1 MSSTPRGTPR
11 DLMSFRNS
19 LSPGRLLPI
28 AAIALLIGVL
38 TINRLG
44 ASDVCGGSEATMAV
58 FVQQMVE
65 HGELLFPLDNCHVP
79 MYKPP
84 LFHWTSFALDKISG
98 HDVVTAF
105 NLRLPSALYAIAG
118 AILTMLFA
126 AALLGT
132 RGAILS
138 GLILAGSFQ
147 FVSQGRIGL
156 VDMTLT
162 FFEALALYSFFW
174 WFSLE
179 NDDGAVRTRRAL
191 HYVLAIAMGLGV
203 LAKGPVG
210 AILPGAAI
218 LVFLAWERRWRTLG
232 DIFKPGPLIVGG
244 ALAVSW
250 YVACLVGR
258 RYSFLQLQLGSE
270 NFGRFFGSLGAMTPW
285 YYLQPILLN
294 SIPLSLLVPIAV
306 VVALTT
312 QRASGSEPDLT
323 SDRAEQAAKFLAI
336 FWIVTVVFFNFAAYK
351 RRDYLLPLWPPAAL
365 LLAWWVLARLVPR
378 LGMSIYRGL
387 VAVSLV
393 LALVNYVFIPAYELR
408 GCAKRLTVAEM
419 LAWPVTS
426 LFGRS
431 PAEEFQPGSYRDA
444 ATQIDSLV
452 GPDAPL
458 YDVGI
463 DGAKEPL
470 IFYLRRCTSKLPHP
484 LDAVTNGYVI
494 EGPSVPKNES
504 AGLDQFQVVRKLPY
518 GSDGLTLLQHK
529 SAGAL

>member
-1 MSSTPRGTPR
+1 MR
-11 DLMSFRNS
+11 FRNS
-19 LSPGRLLPI
+19 FSPGRLLPI

-65 HGELLFPLDNCHVP
+65 HGELLFPLDNCRVP

-84 LFHWTSFALDKISG
+84 LFHWTSFALDKLSG
-98 HDVVTAF
+98 QDAVTAF
-105 NLRLPSALYAIAG
+105 NLRLPSALYATAG

-126 AALLGT
+126 AGLLGT

-147 FVSQGRIGL
+147 YVSQGRIGL

-179 NDDGAVRTRRAL
+179 KDEEAMRSRRAL
-191 HYVLAIAMGLGV
+191 HYLLAIAMGLGV

-218 LVFLAWERRWRTLG
+218 IVFLASERRWRTLG
-232 DIFKPGPLIVGG
+232 DIMKPGPLIAG
-244 ALAVSW
+244 AAIAASW
-250 YVACLVGR
+250 YIACLIGQQ
-258 RYSFLQLQLGSE
+258 YSFLQLQLGSE

-294 SIPLSLLVPIAV
+294 SIPLSPLVPIAV
-306 VVALTT
+306 GVALIPRRAVDSESTT
-312 QRASGSEPDLT
+312 ETNRA
-323 SDRAEQAAKFLAI
+323 AQAAKFLAI

-351 RRDYLLPLWPPAAL
+351 RRDYLLPLWSPSAV
-365 LLAWWVLARLVPR
+365 LLAWWVLEKLVPR
-378 LGMSIYRGL
+378 FGVSVYRGL
-387 VAVSLV
+387 AAVCLV
-393 LALVNYVFIPAYELR
+393 LAIVNYIFIPVYELR
-408 GCAKRLTVAEM
+408 GCGKRLTVAEM
-419 LAWPVTS
+419 LQWPVMS

-431 PAEEFQPGSYRDA
+431 PAEGFQPGSYRDA
-444 ATQIDSLV
+444 AAAVDSIV
-452 GPDAPL
+452 ARDAPL
-458 YDVGI
+458 YDAGI
-463 DGAKEPL
+463 DEAKEPL
-470 IFYLRRCTSKLPHP
+470 VFYLKRCTSKLPHP
-484 LDAVTNGYVI
+484 PDAIADGYVI
-494 EGPSVPKNES
+494 AGASALKKES
-504 AGLDQFQVVRKLPY
+504 ASLDGFQIVRKLPY
-518 GSDGLTLLQHK
+518 GADGLTLMHRE
-529 SAGAL
+529 SAAAPSSH

>member
-1 MSSTPRGTPR
+1 MT
-11 DLMSFRNS
+11 LRNS
-19 LSPGRLLPI
+19 LSAGRLLPI
-28 AAIALLIGVL
+28 AVIALLISVL

-65 HGELLFPLDNCHVP
+65 HGELLFPLDNCRVP

-84 LFHWTSFALDKISG
+84 LFHWTSYALDKIRG
-98 HDVVTAF
+98 QEIVTAF

-126 AALLGT
+126 AGLLGT

-174 WFSLE
+174 WVSLE
-179 NDDGAVRTRRAL
+179 TDAMRSRRAL
-191 HYVLAIAMGLGV
+191 HYLLAIAMGLGV

-218 LVFLAWERRWRTLG
+218 IVLLAWERRWRTLG
-232 DIFKPGPLIVGG
+232 DIFKPGPMIVGT
-244 ALAVSW
+244 ALALSW

-270 NFGRFFGSLGAMTPW
+270 NFGRFFGSLGAMKPW

-306 VVALTT
+306 VIALITR
-312 QRASGSEPDLT
+312 RAPDTGADSE
-323 SDRAEQAAKFLAI
+323 SNRAEQAAKFLAI

-351 RRDYLLPLWPPAAL
+351 RRDYLLPLWPPSAV
-365 LLAWWVLARLVPR
+365 LLAWWVLEKLVPR
-378 LGMSIYRGL
+378 FGMIVYRGL
-387 VAVSLV
+387 VAVCLV
-393 LALVNYVFIPAYELR
+393 LAMVNYIFIPAYELR
-408 GCAKRLTVAEM
+408 GCDKRLTVAEM
-419 LAWPVTS
+419 LEWPMAS

-431 PAEEFQPGSYRDA
+431 STGGGLPASYRVAA
-444 ATQIDSLV
+444 ATVDSIV
-452 GPDAPL
+452 SSDAPL

-463 DGAKEPL
+463 EGAKEPL
-470 IFYLRRCTSKLPHP
+470 IFYLRRCTSKLPQP
-484 LDAVTNGYVI
+484 ADAVSDGYVI
-494 EGPSVPKNES
+494 AGPAVSKNES
-504 AGLDQFQVVRKLPY
+504 LNLTEYEVVKKLPY
-518 GSDGLTLLQHK
+518 GSDGLTLLQRK
-529 SAGAL
+529 